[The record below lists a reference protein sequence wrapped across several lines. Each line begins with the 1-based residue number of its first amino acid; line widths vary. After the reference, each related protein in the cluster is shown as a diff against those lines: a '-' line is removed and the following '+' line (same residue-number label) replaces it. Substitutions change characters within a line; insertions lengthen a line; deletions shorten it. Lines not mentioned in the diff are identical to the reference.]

1 MDCVHN
7 PHNDFVNQ
15 QWVEIG
21 MQQQQQ
27 QQQHHHHHGQQP
39 APIHHQ
45 HQQQQQQQQQQHHHQ
60 HHPSHDFG
68 TYGFVESPGFV
79 PQEHSQFRLQQPP
92 VPIAPNYLGLPH
104 WGQTMIPPS
113 ASHAQYMST
122 PAIAALPA
130 PGSAAMSTTASGHS
144 TQSTSS
150 PRRTLTDADRRRMCI
165 FHEENPN
172 VKQTE
177 IGGMEPRF
185 SFFLSLPY
193 VRSKILNLI
202 LGVHSNVWG

>member
-1 MDCVHN
+1 M
-7 PHNDFVNQ
+7 
-15 QWVEIG
+15 
-21 MQQQQQ
+21 QQQQ
-27 QQQHHHHHGQQP
+27 QQQHHHGQQQP
-39 APIHHQ
+39 APIHTQ
-45 HQQQQQQQQQQHHHQ
+45 HQQHHQQ

-68 TYGFVESPGFV
+68 SYGFVESPAFV
-79 PQEHSQFRLQQPP
+79 PQEHQFRLQQPP

-104 WGQTMIPPS
+104 WGQTMVPPS

-122 PAIAALPA
+122 PAIAPSAA
-130 PGSAAMSTTASGHS
+130 SGSAPMSTAASGHS

-177 IGGMEPRF
+177 IGGRRSFAFFFPPRPPI
-185 SFFLSLPY
+185 FLA
-193 VRSKILNLI
+193 KMLN
-202 LGVHSNVWG
+202 